1 MQHDH
6 DNTIPAS
13 AAAITRTEM
22 AKPTD
27 PEFTVDAPSEDDIS
41 VVPFKRGPMT
51 DINFG
56 F

>member
-6 DNTIPAS
+6 DSIIPAS

-22 AKPTD
+22 VQPAD

-41 VVPFKRGPMT
+41 VVAFKRNPMT